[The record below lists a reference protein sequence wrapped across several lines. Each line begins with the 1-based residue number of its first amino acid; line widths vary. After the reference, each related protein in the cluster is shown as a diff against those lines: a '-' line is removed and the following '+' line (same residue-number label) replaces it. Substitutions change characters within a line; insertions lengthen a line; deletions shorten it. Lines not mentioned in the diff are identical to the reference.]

1 MGMADCA
8 TLHLHTYVRANLGNL
23 CMSMGIFDFCKLI
36 IYFKHSSVLLVAV
49 NAVLMN
55 PHQPL
60 PFRLT
65 VLIHEGKEVGSENLK
80 SLKFWPLNRL
90 R

>member
-1 MGMADCA
+1 MADCA
-8 TLHLHTYVRANLGNL
+8 TLHLHTYVRVNLGNL
-23 CMSMGIFDFCKLI
+23 CMSMGIFDFYLLI
-36 IYFKHSSVLLVAV
+36 IYYKHPSALLVAV
-49 NAVLMN
+49 NAALMS
-55 PHQPL
+55 PYQAL

-65 VLIHEGKEVGSENLK
+65 ILIHEGKDVGSENLK